1 MTSFK
6 PPRQQRRP
14 WIKRPRPS
22 AWRGWADS
30 LSLEHPAEAWE
41 LLAHETRELNC
52 TVCPGRRRLKCLEPV
67 HRIARLLQSG
77 LEERL
82 AGERFPS
89 SRESEALALRAREAW
104 TRLAVGYL
112 CVQRDLDDR
121 ERGTRNAAALLGLQ
135 AMGRLM
141 LVCYQQYV
149 SEPPGAWLAVHA
161 LRNGADRATPKT
173 GAPASPVGDAGDPES
188 AYKQL
193 LVMAAAGPL
202 RLRRDEQAPVYR
214 VLAEW
219 SRHVAIRPLHGAQ
232 PKAPPVI
239 FRTGEDE
246 APRQYPL
253 DSLPDAPGLR
263 LIDPAPLASRARRRL
278 EQIETGDTRP
288 AVSGEPLAG
297 ETLRVLL
304 ASWTGTVT
312 RQFPRSETSQTT
324 RFAVGLERAWQA
336 LEGTDVSHLDCRLA
350 DRSSAGFQALV
361 QDPPTGIVQVG
372 ELVAVREGSQW
383 VVGVIRWLRQ
393 PEPSLLQ
400 AGVETIAREPRP
412 VRLHVRDGAGGSSP
426 ALLLQGNRAAHQP
439 PSLVTALLPFREHMR
454 VRLEESGEM
463 VMLGQLVES
472 TGSINRF
479 RIEPEP
485 PAP

>member
-1 MTSFK
+1 MTAFK

-14 WIKRPRPS
+14 WIKRPRPA
-22 AWRGWADS
+22 AWRKWADS
-30 LSLEHPAEAWE
+30 LPLEHPAEAWE
-41 LLAHETRELNC
+41 QLAREIRALNFTAC
-52 TVCPGRRRLKCLEPV
+52 SGRRRLKCLEPV
-67 HRIARLLQSG
+67 HRAARLLQSD
-77 LEERL
+77 LEVRL
-82 AGERFPS
+82 AAERFPS
-89 SRESEALALRAREAW
+89 SPEAQAHALGARDAW

-121 ERGTRNAAALLGLQ
+121 ERGTRTEAALFGLQ

-141 LVCYQQYV
+141 LICYQQYV
-149 SEPPGAWLAVHA
+149 PEPRGAWLAVHA
-161 LRNGADRATPKT
+161 LRNGADRAAPKT
-173 GAPASPVGDAGDPES
+173 EAPASPVGDAGNPES

-214 VLAEW
+214 VLADW
-219 SRHVAIRPLHGAQ
+219 SRHVAIRPLRGAQ

-239 FRTGEDE
+239 FRPGEDE

-253 DSLPDAPGLR
+253 DNMPDAAGLS
-263 LIDPAPLASRARRRL
+263 LIDPAPLAARARRRL

-288 AVSGEPLAG
+288 AVAGEPLAG

-304 ASWTGTVT
+304 GIWTGTVT
-312 RQFPRSETSQTT
+312 RQFPRSETSQATG
-324 RFAVGLERAWQA
+324 FAVGLDSAWQA
-336 LEGTDVSHLDCRLA
+336 LEGTNVSHLNCRLA
-350 DRSSAGFQALV
+350 DRSSAGFQVLV
-361 QDPPTGIVQVG
+361 QDPPAGIVQVG
-372 ELVAVREGSQW
+372 ELVAAREGSQW

-393 PEPSLLQ
+393 PEPQLLQ
-400 AGVETIAREPRP
+400 VGVETIAREPRP
-412 VRLHVRDGAGGSSP
+412 VRLHVQDDRGGSSP

-479 RIEPEP
+479 RIEPEA